1 MPKRPRQAHIPNQS
15 KRRKVRRPDPGAA
28 TVRQPDVARNGSSR
42 VDEPVFADPPVRPEA
57 GFLGAGPIAPAAPRV
72 GRRVGSLRTPLD
84 RGEALSAARVNP
96 GQLPTF
102 ERTYL
107 MRELRQIGVI
117 STSLLALIIILTI
130 ILR

>member
-1 MPKRPRQAHIPNQS
+1 M
-15 KRRKVRRPDPGAA
+15 
-28 TVRQPDVARNGSSR
+28 
-42 VDEPVFADPPVRPEA
+42 PEA

-84 RGEALSAARVNP
+84 RSEGVAAARMNP

-102 ERTYL
+102 ERAYL
-107 MRELRQIGVI
+107 MRELRQIGII
-117 STSLLALIIILTI
+117 STSLLALIIVLTI